1 MIDEPIFWLKYPE
14 NAERKSFE
22 NIELTEELEVKN
34 MALIRW
40 EPFREM
46 ESLQREMN
54 RLFDRM
60 MTVPGDSDRTDII
73 AGGASFIPAAEMHE
87 TPDQITLKMEVP
99 GIEANDL
106 DVKVTAEAV
115 AISGERKSEIKTNE
129 KGMSRSEFRYGRFQR
144 IIPLPARIQNDKVQA
159 EFKNGVLCLT
169 MPKAEE
175 EKNKVVRINLGG
187 QTEQAQTQGNGQPAS
202 QTQPEMQSV

>member
-1 MIDEPIFWLKYPE
+1 
-14 NAERKSFE
+14 
-22 NIELTEELEVKN
+22 

-60 MTVPGDSDRTDII
+60 MTVPGESDRTDMMV
-73 AGGASFIPAAEMHE
+73 AGTSFIPAAEMHE
-87 TPDQITLKMEVP
+87 TGDQITLKMELP

-106 DVKVTAEAV
+106 DIKVTAEAV
-115 AISGERKSEIKTNE
+115 AISGERKSEIKSNE

-144 IIPLPARIQNDKVQA
+144 IIPLPGRIQNDKVQA

-175 EKNKVVRINLGG
+175 EKNKVVRISLGG
-187 QTEQAQTQGNGQPAS
+187 QTEQGQTQGNGQPAS
-202 QTQPEMQSV
+202 QTQPERQSV